1 MVEGT
6 RIHQH
11 IQKQYKEGDR
21 KEVYLKT
28 EIAHEGLI
36 FRIDGRC
43 DGLLTG
49 EDGSVTVEEI
59 KSTAGP
65 LEPAFEG
72 REVHWAQ
79 AYMYAYMI
87 CLAQELTSI
96 EVKLT
101 YVRRGGEEQR
111 SLYRQLSKEELIAF
125 AVDTVAKYAP
135 YAELMVRH
143 EAQKEASI
151 RGLSFPLPNTGRDS
165 GILRLRSI
173 NQSRRALICSPKPR
187 PVSAK
192 RCPPSFL
199 RSKHW
204 EKARQPGCSI

>member
-59 KSTAGP
+59 KSTASSARTCFRRPGGA
-65 LEPAFEG
+65 LGAG
-72 REVHWAQ
+72 IHVRLYDMSSTG
-79 AYMYAYMI
+79 AYFY
-87 CLAQELTSI
+87 
-96 EVKLT
+96 
-101 YVRRGGEEQR
+101 
-111 SLYRQLSKEELIAF
+111 
-125 AVDTVAKYAP
+125 
-135 YAELMVRH
+135 
-143 EAQKEASI
+143 
-151 RGLSFPLPNTGRDS
+151 
-165 GILRLRSI
+165 
-173 NQSRRALICSPKPR
+173 
-187 PVSAK
+187 
-192 RCPPSFL
+192 
-199 RSKHW
+199 
-204 EKARQPGCSI
+204 